1 MPGMYYYP
9 GFYWDPTYILILIG
23 ALLSMWAS
31 SRVNVTFAKYDRVR
45 NLRGL
50 TGAQAAEAIL
60 HQAGIYNVSVQRI
73 SGKLTDHY
81 DPSAKVLRLS
91 DSVFGSTSVAAV
103 SVAAHECGHAIQD
116 QKDYAPLRIRT
127 ALVPVCNFGSTISW
141 PMIIIGIFLGWN
153 MTLIRIGILLFSAA
167 VLFQIV
173 TLPVEFNASSRA
185 LNILSSAGLLQ
196 GEENEGA
203 QKVLR
208 AAALT
213 YVAGA
218 AASILQLLR
227 LIVLFGGRGRDDD

>member
-1 MPGMYYYP
+1 
-9 GFYWDPTYILILIG
+9 
-23 ALLSMWAS
+23 
-31 SRVNVTFAKYDRVR
+31 
-45 NLRGL
+45 
-50 TGAQAAEAIL
+50 
-60 HQAGIYNVSVQRI
+60 
-73 SGKLTDHY
+73 
-81 DPSAKVLRLS
+81 
-91 DSVFGSTSVAAV
+91 
-103 SVAAHECGHAIQD
+103 
-116 QKDYAPLRIRT
+116 
-127 ALVPVCNFGSTISW
+127 
-141 PMIIIGIFLGWN
+141 MIIIGIFLGWN

>member
-31 SRVNVTFAKYDRVR
+31 SRVNATFAKYDRVR

-116 QKDYAPLRIRT
+116 QKDYADSACACLQFRKYDQLADDYYRYFSWMEYDVDTDWNPSFFSGGFISDCDT
-127 ALVPVCNFGSTISW
+127 AG
-141 PMIIIGIFLGWN
+141 GI
-153 MTLIRIGILLFSAA
+153 
-167 VLFQIV
+167 
-173 TLPVEFNASSRA
+173 
-185 LNILSSAGLLQ
+185 
-196 GEENEGA
+196 
-203 QKVLR
+203 
-208 AAALT
+208 
-213 YVAGA
+213 
-218 AASILQLLR
+218 
-227 LIVLFGGRGRDDD
+227 